1 MKESSFFINFPP
13 VLSLH
18 VSERKEEKE
27 RKVKLSRDVLPAP
40 LNADVDL
47 FVLLRNLHLRP
58 GWSLHVYLKSH
69 LTEKDTAITLKSE
82 SLLEWLTLHP
92 NHFSDLS
99 SQAKKATSISMGS
112 WWPKHRNSAQVI
124 FTHGLCPASRKQ
136 YMCVM
141 GMTVFQDDK
150 HLSFPTSILFFPR
163 YFLDIDPGFQT
174 HADESPRIADVWLQI
189 WFPTQFDGDLIYT

>member
-58 GWSLHVYLKSH
+58 GWPLHVYLKSH
-69 LTEKDTAITLKSE
+69 LTEKDTAITLEWKFTGVTGSAPKPFLW
-82 SLLEWLTLHP
+82 SLLPSQKCHFHINGILMTKAQEFSSGYFHP
-92 NHFSDLS
+92 LLVPCL
-99 SQAKKATSISMGS
+99 KKTIYVCDGNDSISG
-112 WWPKHRNSAQVI
+112 WQ
-124 FTHGLCPASRKQ
+124 ASQFPYK
-136 YMCVM
+136 YP
-141 GMTVFQDDK
+141 VF
-150 HLSFPTSILFFPR
+150 S
-163 YFLDIDPGFQT
+163 
-174 HADESPRIADVWLQI
+174 
-189 WFPTQFDGDLIYT
+189 